1 MDDLCLFIDTAA
13 GQLIAEFPALP
24 FKGVHKIRF
33 ILSESCLI
41 DDAAAVDHGK
51 PAVALPGMQVTAQTE
66 GAQKGSFFLR
76 QDIVIHFAVERHQ
89 DQGILNGLPGHIA
102 VQRSRIV
109 SEKDRPL
116 QRVPHPVDR
125 IVLQILVN
133 KGIGTALA
141 PSVGNVK
148 MGFNVLS
155 ESPGKLRGS
164 PAVEM
169 LAVIGIRLQI

>member
-1 MDDLCLFIDTAA
+1 
-13 GQLIAEFPALP
+13 
-24 FKGVHKIRF
+24 
-33 ILSESCLI
+33 
-41 DDAAAVDHGK
+41 
-51 PAVALPGMQVTAQTE
+51 MQVTAQTE
-66 GAQKGSFFLR
+66 GAQKGSFLLR

-89 DQGILNGLPGHIA
+89 NQGILNGLAGHIA

-125 IVLQILVN
+125 IVLQILFN
-133 KGIGTALA
+133 KRIGAALA

-155 ESPGKLRGS
+155 ESPGKLCGS

-169 LAVIGIRLQI
+169 LAVIGIHLQI